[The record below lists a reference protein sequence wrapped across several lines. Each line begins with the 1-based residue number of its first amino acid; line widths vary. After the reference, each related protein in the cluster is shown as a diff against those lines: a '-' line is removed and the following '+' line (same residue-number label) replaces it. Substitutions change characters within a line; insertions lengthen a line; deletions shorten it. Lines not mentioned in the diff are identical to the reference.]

1 VHIEEPSDDEE
12 DVHMHGFSTDDDD
25 SSDEDDP
32 MGDKP
37 SAFDVSKLPT
47 IVKDDATVKRQLV
60 PIAFTG
66 LTILHSGRYPPSR
79 FVTQARDLSEN
90 DQSNFTSV
98 TNYKVIIGD
107 ENIFSESQKKR
118 GLCG

>member
-1 VHIEEPSDDEE
+1 MHIEEPSDDEE

-66 LTILHSGRYPPSR
+66 LTILHLPYRLKIAA
-79 FVTQARDLSEN
+79 F
-90 DQSNFTSV
+90 FTLVVYRMDSV
-98 TNYKVIIGD
+98 KT
-107 ENIFSESQKKR
+107 S
-118 GLCG
+118 